1 MEKKIEINKITK
13 HDFYFETS
21 LYDEVKISDLENDF
35 FEWDVDWYSP
45 INYIDTTYKISWI
58 NWWTITDHWICSYS
72 YTKEYKE
79 EWLYKID
86 LTCKRK
92 DNDRVIFYVL
102 ITDETITKIW
112 QFPSLADIHFAE
124 LWKKYDKILPKED
137 LRNFKKAI
145 WLNSHWA
152 WAGSFVYLRRIFE
165 NLIFN
170 TFNENIQ
177 ELNITIE
184 DFNSKRME
192 DKVDF
197 LKWLLPEQLV
207 KMKKIYSILSKW
219 VHELS
224 EEDCLKYFPAM
235 KLSIELILDQR
246 IENLKK
252 KEKDRKALETM
263 ESILQELS

>member
-1 MEKKIEINKITK
+1 MTEIKKITK
-13 HDFYFETS
+13 HDFYFETA
-21 LYDEVKISDLENDF
+21 LYDEVKISDLEEEF
-35 FEWDVDWYSP
+35 FEWDVDWYSS
-45 INYIDTTYKISWI
+45 INHIDTTYSVKWVYNFRIIEDSIYHKRYVDKMIDWY
-58 NWWTITDHWICSYS
+58 NDIT
-72 YTKEYKE
+72 
-79 EWLYKID
+79 LN
-86 LTCKRK
+86 CKRK
-92 DNDRVIFYVL
+92 DNDEIKFYVY
-102 ITDETITKIW
+102 ITDSTIIKVW
-112 QFPSLADIHFAE
+112 QYPSLADIHFAE
-124 LWKKYDKILPKED
+124 LWKKYDKILEKED
-137 LRNFKKAI
+137 LKNFKKAI

-177 ELNITIE
+177 KLNITIE
-184 DFNSKRME
+184 YFNLKRME

-252 KEKDRKALETM
+252 KEKDNKALETM
-263 ESILQELS
+263 NSILQELS